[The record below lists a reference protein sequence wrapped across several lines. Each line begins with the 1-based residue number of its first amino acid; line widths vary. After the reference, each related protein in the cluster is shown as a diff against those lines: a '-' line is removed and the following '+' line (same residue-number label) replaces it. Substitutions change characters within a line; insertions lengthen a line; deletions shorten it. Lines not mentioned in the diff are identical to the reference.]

1 MVLRFGLWFY
11 FYIIIEL
18 VCCSLFIANQGFL
31 AFFGEIFLSAIFGL
45 WLARGANFALFFA
58 QNPLTLLSHAS
69 VSFAGFLLFLP
80 GIFCDILG
88 VVTLLLSFALR
99 LFGREKKQEDDD
111 VIDVEIIEK

>member
-1 MVLRFGLWFY
+1 MVGKRCEFRA
-11 FYIIIEL
+11 
-18 VCCSLFIANQGFL
+18 V
-31 AFFGEIFLSAIFGL
+31 
-45 WLARGANFALFFA
+45 FA